1 MRFWILKILAK
12 QVWQNTIKSR
22 STKVL
27 IVLFNALLLF
37 SVFTGYF
44 TMKNHHENT
53 EHYHTKVREGWE
65 KSPDKHPHRMAHYGY
80 VAFRENYPLSFFD
93 FGMDSFLGNA
103 VFLEAHRQNT
113 VNFSEASFSS
123 GLLRFGELSSALILQ
138 LLIPLLLIFWGFD
151 LIAKERENG
160 TLKILLTQAISWQ
173 ELIGGKTLGL
183 FTLSLNVLLPA
194 FLLSAL
200 LIGLNMES
208 HTGVEPLVRWVLLAF
223 LYLTY
228 ILIINLLVVFISAKS
243 QSSKSALTQLI
254 GCWLVFTLVLPKI
267 SQVVG
272 QNLYHSPSKIEFD
285 TAIEAELIK
294 LGDSHNPN
302 DPHFSALKDSLLK
315 AYGVDSTH
323 KLPFNYGGVVMQE
336 GERLSAE
343 VYNRHQK
350 QLVQTYEC
358 QQAIVKKTAILN
370 PFIAIKNISMALSG
384 TDYANYQDFQKQT
397 EAYRYQLAQH
407 MNQLQI
413 KLISNQKRKP
423 TEKNYSISQKYWAS
437 FPDFE
442 YRFLSLE
449 TILKSEVYSFLAMAI
464 RLWGLGFLVKN
475 QERKFK
481 V

>member
-12 QVWQNTIKSR
+12 QVWQHTIKSR

-27 IVLFNALLLF
+27 MVLFNALLLF
-37 SVFTGYF
+37 SVFTGFF
-44 TMKNHHENT
+44 TMENHHENT

-93 FGMDSFLGNA
+93 FGMDSYLGNA

-123 GLLRFGELSSALILQ
+123 GLLRFGELSCALILQ

-151 LIAKERENG
+151 LITKERENG

-173 ELIGGKTLGL
+173 ELIWGKTLGL
-183 FTLSLNVLLPA
+183 FILSLTILLPIILISSI
-194 FLLSAL
+194 LLVM
-200 LIGLNMES
+200 GLDS
-208 HTGVEPLVRWVLLAF
+208 HTGLEPIVRWGLMILS
-223 LYLTY
+223 YLIFIGIVC
-228 ILIINLLVVFISAKS
+228 ILTIFISAKS

-285 TAIEAELIK
+285 TAVEADLIK

-343 VYNRHQK
+343 VFNRHQK
-350 QLVQTYEC
+350 HLVQSYK
-358 QQAIVKKTAILN
+358 QQQDIVRKTAIIN
-370 PFIAIKNISMALSG
+370 PFMAIKNISMGLSG
-384 TDYANYQDFQKQT
+384 TDYANYQDFQRQT

-442 YRFLSLE
+442 YRFLD
-449 TILKSEVYSFLAMAI
+449 LKKVLSAELYSFLSMVI
-464 RLWGLGFLVKN
+464 WLLGLGFLIKN

-481 V
+481 A

>member
-12 QVWQNTIKSR
+12 QVWQDTIKSR
-22 STKVL
+22 STIVL
-27 IVLFNALLLF
+27 IVLFNTLLLF

-44 TMKNHHENT
+44 TMENHHENT

-93 FGMDSFLGNA
+93 FGMDSYLGNA

-113 VNFSEASFSS
+113 VNFSEASFTS
-123 GLLRFGELSSALILQ
+123 GLLRFGELSCALILQ

-173 ELIGGKTLGL
+173 ELIWGKTLGL
-183 FTLSLNVLLPA
+183 FILSLTVLLPILVVSST
-194 FLLSAL
+194 LLVMSLDKHIGFEPIVRWAL
-200 LIGLNMES
+200 LVFSYLIFIGI
-208 HTGVEPLVRWVLLAF
+208 VCLL
-223 LYLTY
+223 T
-228 ILIINLLVVFISAKS
+228 IFISAKS
-243 QSSKSALTQLI
+243 QSSKAALTQLI
-254 GCWLVFTLVLPKI
+254 GFWLVFTLVLPKI

-272 QNLYHSPSKIEFD
+272 QNIYHSPSKIEFD

-343 VYNRHQK
+343 VFNRHQK
-350 QLVQTYEC
+350 QLVQSYE
-358 QQAIVKKTAILN
+358 QQQDIVRKTAIIN
-370 PFIAIKNISMALSG
+370 PFMAIKNISMGLSG

-449 TILKSEVYSFLAMAI
+449 TVLKSEVYSFLAMAI
-464 RLWGLGFLVKN
+464 WLFGLFFLIKN

-481 V
+481 A

>member
-12 QVWQNTIKSR
+12 QVWQDTIKSR
-22 STKVL
+22 STVVL
-27 IVLFNALLLF
+27 IVLFNTLLLF

-44 TMKNHHENT
+44 TMENHHENT

-93 FGMDSFLGNA
+93 FGMDSYLGNA

-123 GLLRFGELSSALILQ
+123 GLLRFGELSCALILQ

-173 ELIGGKTLGL
+173 ELIWGKTLGL
-183 FTLSLNVLLPA
+183 FILSLTVLLPILVVSST
-194 FLLSAL
+194 LLVMSLDKHIGFEPIVRWAL
-200 LIGLNMES
+200 LVFSYLIFIGI
-208 HTGVEPLVRWVLLAF
+208 VCLL
-223 LYLTY
+223 T
-228 ILIINLLVVFISAKS
+228 IFISAKS
-243 QSSKSALTQLI
+243 QSSKAALTQLI
-254 GCWLVFTLVLPKI
+254 GFWLVFTLVLPKI

-272 QNLYHSPSKIEFD
+272 QNIYHSPSKIEFD

-343 VYNRHQK
+343 VFNRHQK
-350 QLVQTYEC
+350 HLVQSYK
-358 QQAIVKKTAILN
+358 QQQDIVRKTAIIN
-370 PFIAIKNISMALSG
+370 PFMAIKNISMGLSG

-413 KLISNQKRKP
+413 KLISNKKRKP

-449 TILKSEVYSFLAMAI
+449 TVLKSEVYSFLAMAI
-464 RLWGLGFLVKN
+464 WLFGLFFLIKN